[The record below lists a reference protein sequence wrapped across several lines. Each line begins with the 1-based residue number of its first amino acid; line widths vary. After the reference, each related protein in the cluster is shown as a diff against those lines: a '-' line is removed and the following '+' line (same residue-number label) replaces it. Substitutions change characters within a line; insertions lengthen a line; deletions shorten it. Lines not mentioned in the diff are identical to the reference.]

1 MLPWRFPHVM
11 LHLRHLRLNLYLPNP
26 YSTRLWEEVLS
37 GRLTK
42 FVQAIGNG
50 GRLKGL
56 KILIATWHHFH
67 IISIRHTAV
76 LGILEQIRVQGHV
89 QVKTRSISEKLRA
102 ALQGLNLTEKMRADH
117 ASRSPDRYSRSYEVV
132 ASDMDWDW
140 EGGILI

>member
-1 MLPWRFPHVM
+1 MLPWRFPDVM

-50 GRLKGL
+50 GRLKDL
-56 KILIATWHHFH
+56 KVLIATWYHFH
-67 IISIRHTAV
+67 IITIQQTAV

-102 ALQGLNLTEKMRADH
+102 VLQGLNLTEKMRTGH
-117 ASRSPDRYSRSYEVV
+117 GSRFAGRYSGSCEVTGT
-132 ASDMDWDW
+132 DMDWDW